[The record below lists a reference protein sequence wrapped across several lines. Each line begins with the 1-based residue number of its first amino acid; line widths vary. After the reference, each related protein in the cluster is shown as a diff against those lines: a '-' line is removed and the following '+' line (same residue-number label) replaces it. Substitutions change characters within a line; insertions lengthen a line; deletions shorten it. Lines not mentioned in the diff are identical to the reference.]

1 MGSGFDRVP
10 ALIGILVCKGFEF
23 DRNSGL
29 FGIRFDKI
37 LVLWDPGFIGNS
49 GLIRI
54 RVSKEFP
61 IM

>member
-29 FGIRFDKI
+29 FGIRFDNI
-37 LVLWDPGFIGNS
+37 LVFNYVVTETELCSTKVGELSN
-49 GLIRI
+49 
-54 RVSKEFP
+54 
-61 IM
+61 